1 MSSKNKKLQATALL
15 FHDHGQWV
23 TGSDPCMT
31 HVTHPKMVTH
41 LTHDPL
47 THFRLCVFLSGWLT
61 AAITQRTKTR
71 ELFGPVTSKRG
82 LFLDAVNT

>member
-1 MSSKNKKLQATALL
+1 
-15 FHDHGQWV
+15 
-23 TGSDPCMT
+23 
-31 HVTHPKMVTH
+31 VTH